1 VLKEVSDLRLI
12 KIFSQI
18 ILLTILLAGCDYY
31 TPQKSFKLAISET
44 DYSYNYSAEHF
55 KTFLEAGGFNI
66 EIVPAANAIE
76 ANRMV
81 AKGEADLTFVMN
93 QSNFIAHE
101 VGHEI
106 SNLRTI
112 LPLFPRLFY
121 LFSSEPIDT
130 TNASTIF
137 RGKSIGVEVMNGE
150 TYSNLR
156 ELLSSGKI
164 TDIKIVSRDENP
176 DFIHFWGTS
185 YGVRASELLEAGWS
199 EVSISK
205 DWIKYFTL
213 NDPALSVHIL
223 PAIPGIRNSI
233 DLQTL
238 SAETLLVG
246 NSELGEGAIF
256 ELSEYI
262 FNHKLDLMRFDKMY
276 KSIDE
281 SFLDRG
287 ILYPLHIGTD
297 NYLNRNLPSF
307 FERYAELIALIFTVI
322 AVLYGSIQGVR
333 AKLISIKKERIDL
346 YFLEYSDI
354 RSELDMT
361 KQVKVEKLDK
371 LLQRALVQM
380 TDEKLDKGD
389 FDIFSRLVQ
398 QELTILQ
405 YNI

>member
-1 VLKEVSDLRLI
+1 VS
-12 KIFSQI
+12 
-18 ILLTILLAGCDYY
+18 CDFYS
-31 TPQKSFKLAISET
+31 PQKSFKLAISKT
-44 DYSYNYSAEHF
+44 DYSYNYSAEHL
-55 KTFLEAGGFNI
+55 KTFLEEGGYDI
-66 EIVPAANAIE
+66 EIIPAVNAIE

-81 AKGEADLTFVMN
+81 ALGEADLTFVMN
-93 QSNFIAHE
+93 HSNFIPQAIGSE
-101 VGHEI
+101 V

-112 LPLFPRLFY
+112 MPLFPRLFY
-121 LFSSEPIDT
+121 IFSRNPVDT
-130 TNASTIF
+130 TNASEIF
-137 RGKSIGVEVMNGE
+137 RGKSIGVEVLNGE
-150 TYSNLR
+150 TYANLK
-156 ELLSSGKI
+156 ELLSSGQI
-164 TDIKIVSRDENP
+164 TDIKIVSRDDNP

-185 YGVRASELLEAGWS
+185 YGVRASDLLTKGWS
-199 EVSISK
+199 EVSISME
-205 DWIKYFTL
+205 WINYFTL
-213 NDPALSVHIL
+213 NDPALTIHKL
-223 PAIPGIRNSI
+223 PAIPGVNNSI

-256 ELSEYI
+256 KLSEYI

-287 ILYPLHIGTD
+287 MLYPLHVGTD
-297 NYLNRNLPSF
+297 QYLNRNLPSF

-322 AVLYGSIQGVR
+322 AVLYGSIQGIR

-354 RSELDMT
+354 RYQIKLPLSEKID
-361 KQVKVEKLDK
+361 KLDG

-398 QELTILQ
+398 QEIAILSS
-405 YNI
+405 NS